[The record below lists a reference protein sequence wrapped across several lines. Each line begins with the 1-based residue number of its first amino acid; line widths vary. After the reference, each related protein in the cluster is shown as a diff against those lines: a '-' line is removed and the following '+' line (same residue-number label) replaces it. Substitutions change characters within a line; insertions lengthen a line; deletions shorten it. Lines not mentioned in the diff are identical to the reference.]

1 VVEVENGAAAVALFE
16 QEFEQNAGFD
26 LVLMDMQM
34 PVLDGMSATR
44 TIRAWERQTG
54 AARTPIV
61 AVTAYA
67 MPEDRVRVFAA
78 GCDEH
83 LVKPVL
89 RATLLRLV
97 HRFAARAVATE
108 AMDG

>member
-1 VVEVENGAAAVALFE
+1 VARIELGE
-16 QEFEQNAGFD
+16 SFD
-26 LVLMDMQM
+26 LILMDMQM
-34 PVLDGMSATR
+34 PVLDGMAATR
-44 TIRAWERQTG
+44 AIRAWERKTG

-97 HRFAARAVATE
+97 DRFAARAAATE
-108 AMDG
+108 LANG